1 MKEYLV
7 LLTVHVYTETGR
19 GAFAVLPMCSWWR
32 LPRRRRR
39 VFEPLRTWLMLFAR
53 SCIGSSKTV
62 RARQVGPA
70 VERNFFLRGAL
81 DVSCACLVSVT
92 IVA

>member
-32 LPRRRRR
+32 LPRRRRGRQGVRDGEPREHR
-39 VFEPLRTWLMLFAR
+39 V
-53 SCIGSSKTV
+53 G
-62 RARQVGPA
+62 GA
-70 VERNFFLRGAL
+70 VEEQDDDGEEAHGEHRHEKERAEELHLQR
-81 DVSCACLVSVT
+81 
-92 IVA
+92 